1 MESQPRIFGSDDARQ
16 MVAGQVVNLK
26 SSLRATLRALAACA
40 ARGLDARM
48 ARQLIDRG
56 HALTLQLSAAI
67 DALDDSGPS
76 RDARVMANELEQ
88 RLAALERLVDARPL
102 VFS

>member
-1 MESQPRIFGSDDARQ
+1 MESQTRIFGSDDARQ
-16 MVAGQVVNLK
+16 MVAGQVVHLE

-40 ARGLDARM
+40 ARGLDAHM

-56 HALTLQLSAAI
+56 HALTLHLSSAI
-67 DALDDSGPS
+67 DALGDSGPS

-88 RLAALERLVDARPL
+88 RLAALERVLDARPIL
-102 VFS
+102 VS